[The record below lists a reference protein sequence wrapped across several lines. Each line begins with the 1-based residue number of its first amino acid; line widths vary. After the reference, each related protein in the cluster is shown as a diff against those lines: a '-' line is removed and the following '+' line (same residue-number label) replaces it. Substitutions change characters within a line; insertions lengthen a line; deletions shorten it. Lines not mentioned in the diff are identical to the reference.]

1 MMALCLGILL
11 ASSYCQYETNRNL
24 NSLNSE
30 TNITENIVDYQL
42 RNS

>member
-24 NSLNSE
+24 NSE